1 MAVAVLVT
9 QDLKD
14 KNASFF
20 SNNNVGTIVIKTIPD
35 TFNGAE
41 NINGGGYRTRLD
53 LQALDGW
60 KEVVRPSFDT
70 QTQRLGLLILDDV
83 NDVYTYNVIDLTE
96 EEIEARLPSQ
106 ISKLNFKIGLL
117 TNHGITNEQVQA
129 FFNTLEDPIQ
139 KAKLELLWF
148 ESSFFELND
157 SDLVNFAP
165 AFGLTQEDLKTI
177 FIDFDGY

>member
-1 MAVAVLVT
+1 MAVAILVT

-20 SNNNVGTIVIKTIPD
+20 SNNNVGTIVSKTIPD
-35 TFNGAE
+35 TFNGVE
-41 NINGGGYRTRLD
+41 NINGGGYRGRTD

-60 KEVVRPSFDT
+60 KEVVRPSYNT
-70 QTQRLGLLILDDV
+70 QTQRLGSLIDGG
-83 NDVYTYNVIDLTE
+83 NVYTYEVIDLTA

-117 TNHGITNEQVQA
+117 TNHGITNDQVQA
-129 FFNTLEDPIQ
+129 FFNTLEDPMQ
-139 KAKLELLWF
+139 KEKLELLWF
-148 ESSFFELND
+148 ESSFFERND
-157 SDLVNFAP
+157 SNLVNFAP
-165 AFGLTQEDLKTI
+165 ALGLTQEDLKTI

>member
-1 MAVAVLVT
+1 MKAILVT
-9 QDLKD
+9 QELKD
-14 KNASFF
+14 KNTEFF
-20 SNNNVGTIVIKTIPD
+20 ANNNVNDIVARTIPVN
-35 TFNGAE
+35 FWGVEKQNAG
-41 NINGGGYRTRLD
+41 NYRSRED

-60 KEVVRPSFDT
+60 KEIVKPVIGKNQKRG
-70 QTQRLGLLILDDV
+70 QLIDNP
-83 NDVYTYNVIDLTE
+83 NDGGVTATYEVIDLTE

-148 ESSFFELND
+148 ESSFFERND
-157 SDLVNFAP
+157 TNLVNFAP
-165 AFGLTQEDLKTI
+165 ALGLTQEDLKTI